1 MGAES
6 PICHLRRD
14 LSSPVAHSE
23 PETGSDGVRS
33 GSDRGAVRRGQV
45 SIGRPATKSTNDAH
59 PVDGY
64 LGNVTSKMGTGSANP
79 FRLRTPFDSNPINFP
94 AHRSRTALETAMP
107 PVEATPHSRAES
119 CTDVPNKSPSSVTGS
134 PTLIPIRR

>member
-1 MGAES
+1 MPKAPFVTFAGIFRPRS
-6 PICHLRRD
+6 R
-14 LSSPVAHSE
+14 HSE

-94 AHRSRTALETAMP
+94 RRDRERRSKLRCHLSKQPHTAVRRVAPTFRTSHRPRSLALQ
-107 PVEATPHSRAES
+107 R
-119 CTDVPNKSPSSVTGS
+119 
-134 PTLIPIRR
+134 